1 MQIEFVLA
9 VLFAK
14 HYAASAQA
22 ADAAQGPLS
31 RRLTN
36 RVVAVTAEASQPVP
50 PRYWA
55 WKRRLEGASVSA
67 PPPPVVPNL
76 PPRGCTA

>member
-50 PRYWA
+50 PRY
-55 WKRRLEGASVSA
+55 
-67 PPPPVVPNL
+67 
-76 PPRGCTA
+76 